1 MYIDAS
7 EGVHTAHAWYV
18 RVHRSK
24 AHGTQ
29 FFARGAWSPE
39 LARRQET
46 SLRACAVAKA
56 MQEATEHASF
66 KTFLYYWDGRDGP
79 RWQGWW
85 LSPDCVGSESFLAFS
100 HGDARSPDL
109 CREWQTGEGAI
120 GMHVG
125 SLGDGVVGVR
135 AGGLGF
141 EGAYELVRHAHEHD
155 GRPVYCRAR
164 DLTETELP
172 AMRGTTVVYSTQA
185 SLTDVPAGAVV
196 GVPVSVDAQLT
207 PFGAIDTGAVLNWV
221 RGEPVAAAEEAEAA
235 PVLHQSLRVETAADL
250 ELELSK
256 GANQRV
262 SLPGLADEDSPL
274 PVGWVVA
281 EQSAEAVTASVR
293 SFLLRAASD
302 LETALPD
309 AVRRLPQ
316 VVELAARV
324 RRLVEERGFFVCVWS

>member
-1 MYIDAS
+1 
-7 EGVHTAHAWYV
+7 
-18 RVHRSK
+18 
-24 AHGTQ
+24 
-29 FFARGAWSPE
+29 
-39 LARRQET
+39 
-46 SLRACAVAKA
+46 
-56 MQEATEHASF
+56 MQEASEHVASF

-141 EGAYELVRHAHEHD
+141 EGAYEHNHTHAHEHG
-155 GRPVYCRAR
+155 GRPVYCRVR
-164 DLTETELP
+164 DLTEAEIP

-185 SLTDVPAGAVV
+185 SLADAPASAAVV
-196 GVPVSVDAQLT
+196 GVPVSMDAQLT
-207 PFGAIDTGAVLNWV
+207 PSGAIDTEAVLNWV
-221 RGEPVAAAEEAEAA
+221 RGEPVAAAEEAEVA
-235 PVLHQSLRVETAADL
+235 PLLHQLLRVETAADL
-250 ELELSK
+250 EVELSK
-256 GANQRV
+256 GANQRI
-262 SLPGLADEDSPL
+262 SLPDLADEDSPL

-316 VVELAARV
+316 VVELAARL
-324 RRLVEERGFFVCVWS
+324 RRLVEERGFSVCVWS

>member
-1 MYIDAS
+1 MYEYTVAR
-7 EGVHTAHAWYV
+7 HTAHNSSRAEPGA
-18 RVHRSK
+18 RVGAAPSK
-24 AHGTQ
+24 K
-29 FFARGAWSPE
+29 FAR
-39 LARRQET
+39 
-46 SLRACAVAKA
+46 LRGCEA

-125 SLGDGVVGVR
+125 SLEDGVVGVR